1 MANVKG
7 NYLGLIYDTITKY
20 NDKHHTPLPNLKIIA
35 AINRVMR
42 EEEVESN
49 IVTVDTFS
57 PHKKEG

>member
-1 MANVKG
+1 M
-7 NYLGLIYDTITKY
+7 GLIYDTITKY